1 MGSAPHQMSGITA
14 HRLNTTSQ
22 TLRRSWNS
30 NERVRTTLFYRTGY
44 AVCPNAPNVSTGGRT
59 LTVLGGRRTQLSY
72 PCATTIREGR
82 LAARC
87 RYPLVGL
94 RRPSRCEEERVSP
107 PGTKK
112 PDGEGW
118 FPLCRARLVSIAP
131 INPNGYSSPQQVAC
145 AVCGIGPPAPTK
157 AASNTPRPGM
167 WRMSGCDD
175 SDAHIHPSECGRQSA
190 RRTKG
195 ATRR

>member
-44 AVCPNAPNVSTGGRT
+44 AVCPNAPNASTGGRT

-94 RRPSRCEEERVSP
+94 RRPSRREEERVSP
-107 PGTKK
+107 PETKK
-112 PDGEGW
+112 SGGEGW
-118 FPLCRARLVSIAP
+118 FPLRRTRLVSISWRPSIRMDIRHLGSWPARSWYRP
-131 INPNGYSSPQQVAC
+131 PGTDEGSEQPQ
-145 AVCGIGPPAPTK
+145 
-157 AASNTPRPGM
+157 
-167 WRMSGCDD
+167 
-175 SDAHIHPSECGRQSA
+175 
-190 RRTKG
+190 
-195 ATRR
+195 